1 MVKFRI
7 EKDSLGEIKVE
18 GSKLWGAQTQRSIK
32 NFKIGVGKF
41 HFHQIF
47 IESLA
52 LQKKS
57 CAKANFE
64 FKLLSKK
71 HMEVISKVCD
81 LIINQKLNDHFPLV
95 IWQTGSG
102 TQINMN
108 MNEVIANKSNILLG
122 KKLPSNSPLHP
133 NDHINRSQ
141 SSNDT
146 IPTAMHISTVLAIH
160 RELLPAIVQIKKTL
174 KTKIKEFRGII
185 KIGRTHTQDATP
197 IKLSNEFLAYY
208 DQINYAESVIKKSL
222 DKLYNLAQGGT
233 AVGSGVNAP
242 KGFDKK
248 FIYNLNKL
256 TKLPFKSSSNK
267 HESLASHDVFIEVM
281 SGIEILAS
289 SLFKITNDIRVLAS
303 GPRSGIAELILPANE
318 PGSSIMPGKINPTQC
333 EALSM
338 VCAHTLGLKNS
349 ITFACTQGHF
359 QLNVYNPIIIH
370 NTLDAINLISDG
382 IISFDKNC
390 LKGIRANKERIKELL
405 NNSLMLI
412 TPLTKIIGYDLASKV
427 ALYAYNKNISLK
439 ESCLELTDLTEIEF
453 DKYTNPKKMV

>member
-338 VCAHTLGLKNS
+338 VCSHTLGLKNS

>member
-7 EKDSLGEIKVE
+7 EKDSLGEVKVE
-18 GSKLWGAQTQRSIK
+18 SSKLWGAQTQRSIE
-32 NFKIGVGKF
+32 NFKIGVGKY
-41 HFHQIF
+41 HFHEIF

-57 CAKANFE
+57 CACANYE

-81 LIINQKLNDHFPLV
+81 LIIKQKLNDQFPLV
-95 IWQTGSG
+95 VWQTGSG

-108 MNEVIANKSNILLG
+108 INEVIANKSNMLLG
-122 KKLPSNSPLHP
+122 KKLPTNSPLHP
-133 NDHINRSQ
+133 NDHINKSQ

-160 RELLPAIVQIKKTL
+160 RVLIPAITQIKKTL
-174 KTKIKEFRGII
+174 KKKTNEFEKII

-197 IKLSNEFLAYY
+197 IKLSNEFLAYHE
-208 DQINYAESVIKKSL
+208 QINYAESVIKKSL
-222 DKLYNLAQGGT
+222 DKLFYLAQGGT
-233 AVGSGVNAP
+233 AVGSGINSP

-248 FIYNLNKL
+248 FIDYLKKF
-256 TKLPFKSSSNK
+256 TKLPFKSSPNK
-267 HESLASHDVFIEVM
+267 YEALASHDVFIETM
-281 SGIEILAS
+281 SGIEILTSA
-289 SLFKITNDIRVLAS
+289 LFKMANDIRVLSS
-303 GPRSGIAELILPANE
+303 GPRSGISELILPANE

-370 NTLDAINLISDG
+370 NTLDAINLISDAMV
-382 IISFDKNC
+382 SFDKNC
-390 LKGIRANKERIKELL
+390 LRGIKANISKIKELL

-412 TPLTKIIGYDLASKV
+412 TPLTKIIGYDLASKI
-427 ALYAYNKNISLK
+427 ALNAYNKNISLK
-439 ESCLELTDLTEIEF
+439 KSCLELTNLTEKEF
-453 DKYTNPKKMV
+453 DNYTNPKKMV